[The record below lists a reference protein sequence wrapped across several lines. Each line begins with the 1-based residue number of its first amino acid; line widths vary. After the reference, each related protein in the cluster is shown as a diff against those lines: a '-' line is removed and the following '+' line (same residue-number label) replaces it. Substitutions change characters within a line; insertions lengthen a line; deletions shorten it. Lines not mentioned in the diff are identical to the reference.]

1 MSAPT
6 LDRIKFGT
14 DGWRA
19 PIAGQFTFFNVART
33 AQGIADYAGSRW
45 DLQRPVVIG
54 YDHRFASGS
63 FALCVA
69 RVLAGNGI
77 SCLLTAAPAP
87 TPAIAFAAG
96 TLPAAGAVV
105 VTASH
110 NPPADNGIK
119 LRDPTGAALPPSEL
133 QLIEEA
139 IAERAG
145 DFRAIPE
152 SAADSDPRIERF
164 DPAPEYLD
172 SLSRAFDLADLAHV
186 GPFVVDSMFGSG
198 AGYLARAFARAGVDP
213 RLIEVRGQRNP
224 LFPGLERPEPIPPH
238 CRVGQ
243 GAVIGNSAA
252 VGILNDGDGDRLGIV
267 DEKGRFIDQLRVMSL
282 LAWGVLT
289 DPEHSGPIVRTL
301 TTSAML
307 DALGEKY
314 DQPVHETGVGMKFV
328 APKMIETGAA
338 LGGEESGG
346 YVFARHMPERDGM
359 FSGLAFLQLM
369 RRRAAAPSELVG
381 QLFEELGRS
390 YHYARIDLQF
400 DAAKRSQILD
410 RVDRWQPS
418 NLIGMGVVARL
429 SEDGYKYVMQDG
441 SWLLI
446 RFSGTEPL
454 LRVYG
459 EAPSPQELKELLA
472 TGRKTAG
479 V

>member
-1 MSAPT
+1 MRAPAP
-6 LDRIKFGT
+6 DQIKFGT

-19 PIAGQFTFFNVART
+19 RIADEFTFANVARV
-33 AQGIADYAGSRW
+33 AQGVADYAAEHW
-45 DLQRPVVIG
+45 DLDRPVVVG
-54 YDHRFASGS
+54 YDHRFESDA

-69 RVLAGNGI
+69 RVLASNGI
-77 SCLLTAAPAP
+77 SCRLTADPAP
-87 TPAIAFAAG
+87 TPAIAYAAG
-96 TLPAAGAVV
+96 NMPAAGAVI

-119 LRDPTGAALPPSEL
+119 LRDPVGAALPPAQL
-133 QLIEEA
+133 QLVEEA

-145 DFRAIPE
+145 RYLAIPE
-152 SAADSDPRIERF
+152 SDADRNPRIARF

-172 SLSRAFDLADLAHV
+172 SLARAFDLADLARV

-213 RLIEVRGQRNP
+213 RLVEVRGERNP
-224 LFPGLERPEPIPPH
+224 RFPGLARPEPIPPH
-238 CRVGQ
+238 CRYGQ
-243 GAVIGNSAA
+243 DAVIGNSAA

-267 DEKGRFIDQLRVMSL
+267 DENGVFVDQLRVMSL

-289 DPEHSGPIVRTL
+289 DPQTAGPLVRTL

-307 DALGEKY
+307 DALGARH
-314 DQPVHETGVGMKFV
+314 DQPVYETGVGMKFV
-328 APKMIETGAA
+328 APKMLEVGAA

-369 RRRAAAPSELVG
+369 RRRSARPSELVE
-381 QLFEELGRS
+381 QLFAELGRG
-390 YHYARIDLQF
+390 YHYARNDLRF
-400 DAAKRSQILD
+400 DASDRSRILD
-410 RVDRWQPS
+410 RAERWQPGR
-418 NLIGMGVVARL
+418 LIGQRVVTRL
-429 SEDGYKYVMQDG
+429 SEDGYKHVLADG
-441 SWLLI
+441 SWVLI

-454 LRVYG
+454 LRIYG
-459 EAPSPQELKELLA
+459 EAPSPSELAALLSI
-472 TGRKTAG
+472 GREAAG

>member
-1 MSAPT
+1 MSAPA
-6 LDRIKFGT
+6 LDQIKFGT

-19 PIAGQFTFFNVART
+19 RIAGEFTFLNVARV
-33 AQGIADYAGSRW
+33 AQGVADYAAERW
-45 DLQRPVVIG
+45 DLGRPVVIG
-54 YDHRFASGS
+54 YDHRFGS
-63 FALCVA
+63 DAFAQVVA

-77 SCLLTAAPAP
+77 SCRLTADPAP
-87 TPAIAFAAG
+87 TPAIAYAAG
-96 TLPAAGAVV
+96 TMPAAGAVI

-133 QLIEEA
+133 GLVERA

-145 DFRAIPE
+145 EYRAIPDSE
-152 SAADSDPRIERF
+152 ADLDPRIEEF

-172 SLSRAFDLADLAHV
+172 SLARAFDLADLARV

-213 RLIEVRGQRNP
+213 RLIEVRGERNP
-224 LFPGLERPEPIPPH
+224 LFPGLARPEPIPPH
-238 CRVGQ
+238 CRAGQ

-267 DEKGRFIDQLRVMSL
+267 DENGAFVDQLRVMSL

-289 DPEHSGPIVRTL
+289 DPETAGPLVRTL

-307 DALGEKY
+307 DALGQRHG
-314 DQPVHETGVGMKFV
+314 QPVYETGVGMKFV
-328 APKMIETGAA
+328 APKMQEVGAA

-359 FSGLAFLQLM
+359 FSGLAFMQLM
-369 RRRAAAPSELVG
+369 RRRSARPSELVE
-381 QLFEELGRS
+381 QLFAELGRS
-390 YHYARIDLQF
+390 YHYSRYDLQF
-400 DAAKRSQILD
+400 DASARPQILD
-410 RVDRWQPS
+410 RVENWQPG
-418 NLIGMGVVARL
+418 NLIGQRVVDRL
-429 SEDGYKYVMQDG
+429 SEDGYKHVLADG
-441 SWLLI
+441 SWVLI

-459 EAPSPQELKELLA
+459 EAPSAADLAALLA
-472 TGRKTAG
+472 RGREAAG

>member
-1 MSAPT
+1 MSAPA
-6 LDRIKFGT
+6 LDQIKFGT

-19 PIAGQFTFFNVART
+19 RIAGEFTFLNVARV
-33 AQGIADYAGSRW
+33 AQGVADYAAEHW
-45 DLQRPVVIG
+45 ELDRPVVIG
-54 YDHRFASGS
+54 YDHRFGS
-63 FALCVA
+63 DDFALCVA

-77 SCLLTAAPAP
+77 SCRLTADPAP
-87 TPAIAFAAG
+87 TPAIAYAAG
-96 TLPAAGAVV
+96 IMPAAGAVV

-119 LRDPTGAALPPSEL
+119 LRDPTGAALPPSQL
-133 QLIEEA
+133 QLVEAA

-145 DFRAIPE
+145 EYLAISE
-152 SAADSDPRIERF
+152 SDAGRDPRIARF
-164 DPAPEYLD
+164 DPAPQYLD
-172 SLSRAFDLADLAHV
+172 SLANAFDLGDLAQV

-213 RLIEVRGQRNP
+213 RLIEVRGERNP
-224 LFPGLERPEPIPPH
+224 RFPGLSRPEPIPPH

-267 DEKGRFIDQLRVMSL
+267 DEHGAFVDQLRVMSL

-289 DPEHSGPIVRTL
+289 DPLTAGPLVRTL

-307 DALGEKY
+307 DALGSGY
-314 DQPVHETGVGMKFV
+314 GQPVYETGVGMKFV
-328 APKMIETGAA
+328 APKMLEVGAA

-369 RRRAAAPSELVG
+369 RRRAARPSELVE
-381 QLFEELGRS
+381 QLFDELGRS

-400 DAAKRSQILD
+400 DAAARPRILD
-410 RVDRWQPS
+410 RVEGWQPGR
-418 NLIGMGVVARL
+418 LIGQKVVARL
-429 SEDGYKYVMQDG
+429 SEDGYKHVLADG
-441 SWLLI
+441 SWVLI

-459 EAPSPQELKELLA
+459 EAPSQDGLAALLA
-472 TGRKTAG
+472 QGRQAAG

>member
-1 MSAPT
+1 MSAPD
-6 LDRIKFGT
+6 LDQIKFGT

-19 PIAGQFTFFNVART
+19 RIAGEFTFRNVARV
-33 AQGIADYAGSRW
+33 AQGVADYAAERW
-45 DLQRPVVIG
+45 DLGRPVVVG
-54 YDHRFASGS
+54 YDHRFGS
-63 FALCVA
+63 DEFALCVA

-77 SCLLTAAPAP
+77 SCRLTAGPAP
-87 TPAIAFAAG
+87 TPAIAYAAG
-96 TLPAAGAVV
+96 IMPAAGAVI

-119 LRDPTGAALPPSEL
+119 LRDPTGAALPPSQL
-133 QLIEEA
+133 QLVEAA

-145 DFRAIPE
+145 EYRAI
-152 SAADSDPRIERF
+152 SQSDVGRDPLIAEF
-164 DPAPEYLD
+164 DPGPEYLD
-172 SLSRAFDLADLAHV
+172 SLQRAFDLADLAQV

-198 AGYLARAFARAGVDP
+198 AGYLARAFARAGVDA
-213 RLIEVRGQRNP
+213 RLIEVRGERNP
-224 LFPGLERPEPIPPH
+224 RFPGLSRPEPIPPH

-267 DEKGRFIDQLRVMSL
+267 DEHGAFVDQLRVMSL

-289 DPEHSGPIVRTL
+289 DPETAGPLVRTL

-307 DALGEKY
+307 DALGASY
-314 DQPVHETGVGMKFV
+314 DQPVYETGVGMKFV
-328 APKMIETGAA
+328 APKMLEVGAA

-369 RRRAAAPSELVG
+369 RRRSARPSELVE
-381 QLFEELGRS
+381 QLFAELGRT
-390 YHYARIDLQF
+390 YHYTRYDLQF
-400 DAAKRSQILD
+400 DPSARSRILE
-410 RVDRWQPS
+410 RVESWQPGR
-418 NLIGMGVVARL
+418 LIGQQVVTRL
-429 SEDGYKYVMQDG
+429 SGDGYKHVLADG
-441 SWLLI
+441 SWVLI

-459 EAPSPQELKELLA
+459 EAPSPEDLAALLDQ
-472 TGRKTAG
+472 GRRAAG